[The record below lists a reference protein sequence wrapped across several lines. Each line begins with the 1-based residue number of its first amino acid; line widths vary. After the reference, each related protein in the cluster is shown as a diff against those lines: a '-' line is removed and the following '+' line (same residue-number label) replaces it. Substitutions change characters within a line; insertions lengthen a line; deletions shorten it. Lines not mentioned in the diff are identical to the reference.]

1 MKKMISAVIVLTLLS
16 AHVKAQEA
24 PITQLFKGYIKELN
38 DLNKT
43 KDLNRVL
50 KFFDPSFETN
60 QTYIGLSG
68 VARRST
74 RDFSDFT
81 ADLQVL
87 TTDRDVQLNLKIDK
101 INDVV
106 QGSRSGTISASL
118 TMDILVDRKIAE
130 KGSFNVTMAAAKAKA
145 GSRWLFIHSDNIRT
159 VEERNAGRCICYF
172 YERKNDF
179 VTELSY
185 PVGFDYYK
193 ILDTFRF
200 RNHNDVRTIHVDD
213 RWYEWEKSGEILD
226 LQGGAKTEVGT
237 AQDPKG
243 AAVVILGQIYQENCL
258 SFTTR

>member
-1 MKKMISAVIVLTLLS
+1 MKKIIAAMIVLAFVS
-16 AHVKAQEA
+16 VEVKSQDE
-24 PITQLFKGYIKELN
+24 PMTKLFKEYIKELN

-50 KFFDPSFETN
+50 KFLDPSFETN

-74 RDFSDFT
+74 RDFSDFA
-81 ADLQVL
+81 ADLQVF
-87 TTDRDVQLNLKIDK
+87 TTDRDIQLNLKIDK

-106 QGSRSGTISASL
+106 QGSRSGTITASL
-118 TMDILVDRKIAE
+118 TMDVLVDGKIAE
-130 KGSFNVTMAAAKAKA
+130 KGSFNITMAAIKAKA
-145 GSRWLFIHSDNIRT
+145 GSRWLFVHSDNIRT

-193 ILDTFRF
+193 ILDTFKF
-200 RNHNDVRTIHVDD
+200 RNHNDVRTVHVDD
-213 RWYEWEKSGEILD
+213 RWYEWEKSGKILD
-226 LQGGAKTEVGT
+226 LQDEAKTEIGT

-243 AAVVILGQIYQENCL
+243 VAVVILGQIYQENCL